1 MLKSFM
7 YISILIC
14 MCGTVSLQADESEV
28 DIPDYRRLM
37 LINSIL
43 PGYAQIQMDKRTEGF
58 LYMSSIP
65 LKLAG
70 EGILLVTIFRNL
82 EGLKLSVRTTEDKTY
97 LVSYRDDTIQT
108 SDYILL
114 FSGMTLTLYG
124 TLLSSYSQYE
134 AHRTYMDR
142 YAGYLGLNPVRS
154 GADRLIDLI
163 FAPFKPKN
171 VFDPLVLPAL
181 AFSTAGSLIS
191 SDVRSIGSYFTRD
204 SVLFWGSEVS
214 PWTGLGLAAGTS
226 LLFVWANALW
236 EEIAFRGF
244 SLETMGTGYSSLT
257 FGLAHL
263 PNMLVPGISVEDTV
277 LQTIAAIGYGF
288 YSAELTKQNGYR
300 LEKAA
305 AFHFWNNMFALVLGY
320 LSDPDDTPGF
330 HIGYRLSM

>member
-1 MLKSFM
+1 MPRFFV

-14 MCGTVSLQADESEV
+14 MWGSVSLQADEPDV

-37 LINSIL
+37 FINSII
-43 PGYAQIQMDKRTEGF
+43 PGYAQVQMDKRTEGF

-70 EGILLVTIFRNL
+70 EGILLFTIFRNL
-82 EGLKLSVRTTEDKTY
+82 EGVKLSVQTTEDKTY
-97 LVSYRDDTIQT
+97 LVSYRDDVIQT
-108 SDYILL
+108 ADYILL

-134 AHRTYMDR
+134 AQRTYMDR
-142 YAGYLGLNPVRS
+142 YAGSLGLNPVRS
-154 GADRLIDLI
+154 GADRLIDLL
-163 FAPFKPKN
+163 FAPFKPQN
-171 VFDPLVLPAL
+171 IFDPLVLPAL
-181 AFSTAGSLIS
+181 VFSLAGSLVS

-204 SVLFWGSEVS
+204 SVLFWGSQVS
-214 PWTGLGLAAGTS
+214 PWTGLGLAAGTG

-257 FGLAHL
+257 FGFAHL

-277 LQTIAAIGYGF
+277 LQTIAAIGFGF

-300 LEKAA
+300 LEKAV
-305 AFHFWNNMFALVLGY
+305 AFHFWNNMVAMVLGY
-320 LSDPDDTPGF
+320 LSNPDDTSGF
-330 HIGYRLSM
+330 NIGYRMSR